1 MNGSLD
7 PIKENIYEQELES
20 LKNAFFSNIY
30 HEFITPLNTILSV
43 IQLLDKKYNIF
54 EGQSSNFDMSRNIN
68 IIHKN
73 TLRMLRLCN
82 NIIDSM
88 KIESDNIE
96 LNIRNYDVVRLVESI
111 CEDINNYNM
120 LNSTK
125 IIFDTNIEEH
135 TLKIDP
141 NKIERVVLNLIS
153 NAIKFNKDN
162 EDINVDIN
170 ITKDYSYIHIK
181 DKGIGISEE
190 KLPYIFDTFSD
201 IENRLTKISEG
212 IGIGLSLSNNLV
224 KLHNGSIQVKSE
236 INNGSE
242 FIVKIPNNNSNICLN
257 TLTYE
262 IDKHRLERIKIES
275 SDIY

>member
-73 TLRMLRLCN
+73 TLRMLRL
-82 NIIDSM
+82 
-88 KIESDNIE
+88 
-96 LNIRNYDVVRLVESI
+96 Y
-111 CEDINNYNM
+111 YNM

-257 TLTYE
+257 TLT
-262 IDKHRLERIKIES
+262 
-275 SDIY
+275 